1 MFKTTTL
8 AACVIFAAPAVT
20 YAQQSNYDATRP
32 ITRMAA
38 PADLNDPNAIDL
50 SSARGTASR
59 VGNAQQATNVQ
70 PIAQTPSNAIA
81 TASQYPNQQSSSS
94 TRTYVGYSAPTQTRV
109 VAAPPAEQTTTQYVS
124 PPRTIVYDNP
134 RPIQTQPVPTQQVQR
149 VQYPANYPTRTTY
162 YAPPVQQAGTWHS
175 VGETVQRVEYNSP
188 VTYSAPVTTTSGTPV
203 TVYRPTTTIAY
214 NNPPVS
220 GVPVVA
226 PPVVASQPVVVPD
239 ATVYPI
245 DRTTYRPVLPIVG
258 LNNNSYVGR
267 GLLGQP
273 EVYTDGQPIR
283 NALRYL
289 FP

>member
-1 MFKTTTL
+1 MFKTTALT
-8 AACVIFAAPAVT
+8 ACVIFAAPAVIF
-20 YAQQSNYDATRP
+20 AQQSNYDPARP
-32 ITRMAA
+32 ITRLAA
-38 PADLNDPNAIDL
+38 PSDLNDPNAIDL

-59 VGNAQQATNVQ
+59 VGEVRQTTNLK
-70 PIAQTPSNAIA
+70 PIAQSQSNAPA
-81 TASQYPNQQSSSS
+81 STAPNSNS

-109 VAAPPAEQTTTQYVS
+109 VAAPPEQPTTQYVS

-134 RPIQTQPVPTQQVQR
+134 QPIQTQPMQTQQVQR

-162 YAPPVQQAGTWHS
+162 YAPPVQQPGAWHT
-175 VGETVQRVEYNSP
+175 VGETVQRVEYNTP

-203 TVYRPTTTIAY
+203 TVYRPTTIAY

-226 PPVVASQPVVVPD
+226 PPVVAQPVAVPD

-245 DRTTYRPVLPIVG
+245 DRTTFRPVLPVVG

>member
-8 AACVIFAAPAVT
+8 AACVIFAVPAVI
-20 YAQQSNYDATRP
+20 YAQQSNYDPARP
-32 ITRMAA
+32 ITRMVR
-38 PADLNDPNAIDL
+38 PSDLNDPNAIDF
-50 SSARGTASR
+50 SSTRGTANP
-59 VGNAQQATNVQ
+59 VGNVQ
-70 PIAQTPSNAIA
+70 RTTLMKPIAHSASNTAA
-81 TASQYPNQQSSSS
+81 TTTQSSSN

-109 VAAPPAEQTTTQYVS
+109 VAAPPVERTTTQYVS

-134 RPIQTQPVPTQQVQR
+134 QPIQTQPIQTQQVQR

-162 YAPPVQQAGTWHS
+162 YTPPVQQPGTWHT

-245 DRTTYRPVLPIVG
+245 DRTTYRPVLPIIG
-258 LNNNSYVGR
+258 MSNNSYVGR